1 MPFCPS
7 CGAEFRAGFTR
18 CNTCDVPLVA
28 SLEAGPEESGNE
40 SELEG
45 DTLHLLSSFPDE
57 AQAAFVR
64 RLLDEA
70 GIPSVVQG
78 GHSTNTAHCEPF
90 RVLVDEDYFE
100 AAQET
105 IESYRA
111 PSLVTG
117 QIEGNLTRL
126 RDELGRIKEERSDL
140 SSQLRTVE
148 QVLERLLVELRT
160 LNRELERE

>member
-18 CNTCDVPLVA
+18 CNSCDVPLVA
-28 SLEAGPEESGNE
+28 SLEAEPEEPDGE
-40 SELEG
+40 FAE
-45 DTLHLLSSFPDE
+45 DTLRLLSSFNDE
-57 AQAAFVR
+57 TRAAFVR

-100 AAQET
+100 AAQEA

-117 QIEGNLTRL
+117 QIEGNLSRL
-126 RDELGRIKEERSDL
+126 RDELSRIKEERSDL
-140 SSQLRTVE
+140 SVQLRTVE
-148 QVLERLLVELRT
+148 QSLERLLLELRT
-160 LNRELERE
+160 LNRELEQE